1 MAEKVTGGVV
11 DFDLEGGCGDDPVF
25 AGGKIP
31 C

>member
-11 DFDLEGGCGDDPVF
+11 DFDLEAYAWEAVREVRE
-25 AGGKIP
+25 IP